1 MVLTGTITAENI
13 ITSGGKEYFFS
24 PLDLLSPN
32 ASIGDEV
39 SFEMAGVK
47 AVEVQVTKSKN
58 ENRLNKSKQQNLKA
72 ESISNDKTQIK
83 ENKKSNSWFSFDM
96 LKTDKQKEQEAYEA
110 KKKAEEEAKKA
121 AEEEARRKAA
131 QKEAERKAE
140 EELIAAA
147 KRAEYESKHAKDNL
161 ARYSLDFGKNKKRN
175 GNIKNQTGGSEKQ
188 NFESTSKTKIA
199 KLFAQKKVQETDKKE
214 TLSTQN
220 TQNLESNRN
229 IAQNTSNNQNF
240 AGAQNSGFSQDF
252 KADTVKNTNEPKHEM
267 SDVAKKFEEMHK
279 KMQAKV
285 TENEKSKYS
294 AFSHNPNVASNEQI
308 NQTKPKFDANA
319 YFAKARENSKKS
331 YQSQNVPSS
340 KTNGMNKQNMPLF
353 EFAANS
359 GKSSIET
366 QIYAGKIRKAG
377 ILAYALPLIFFG
389 IFGMLKIFAP
399 QILNQIIIFI
409 LNLPYVDTITASP
422 LYSGLSLIIII
433 GALVYFLHIS
443 PLLKA
448 FYLAATASNRPAL
461 FRNAKLYAWSLFLMI
476 LCLLFLIYPQ
486 IGTFIPLNAD
496 LFMKVAL
503 ILISIFGICWLIF
516 EILIYFTLFKISGVW
531 LFLVAVFVHIAI
543 AILSIFISISQIF
556 SLAFYILF
564 IIGFALFRK
573 IK

>member
-1 MVLTGTITAENI
+1 MP
-13 ITSGGKEYFFS
+13 K
-24 PLDLLSPN
+24 
-32 ASIGDEV
+32 
-39 SFEMAGVK
+39 K
-47 AVEVQVTKSKN
+47 A
-58 ENRLNKSKQQNLKA
+58 
-72 ESISNDKTQIK
+72 
-83 ENKKSNSWFSFDM
+83 
-96 LKTDKQKEQEAYEA
+96 QEA
-110 KKKAEEEAKKA
+110 
-121 AEEEARRKAA
+121 
-131 QKEAERKAE
+131 
-140 EELIAAA
+140 
-147 KRAEYESKHAKDNL
+147 
-161 ARYSLDFGKNKKRN
+161 
-175 GNIKNQTGGSEKQ
+175 
-188 NFESTSKTKIA
+188 
-199 KLFAQKKVQETDKKE
+199 DKKE
-214 TLSTQN
+214 TVSTQN

-252 KADTVKNTNEPKHEM
+252 KADTVKNTNEPKHEI
-267 SDVAKKFEEMHK
+267 SDVAKKFEAMRK
-279 KMQAKV
+279 KMQAKAA
-285 TENEKSKYS
+285 ENEKSKYS

-308 NQTKPKFDANA
+308 NQIKSKFDANA

-389 IFGMLKIFAP
+389 IFGMLKSFAP

-543 AILSIFISISQIF
+543 EILSIFISISQIF